1 MTGLREPVTRAANC
15 PTPCPTPWCQ
25 IHSRARCRSEP
36 VEVVYACGGLD
47 LAFAVGLEQWAGR
60 TLGRREVTANLL
72 LPDRVL
78 MLPQEPAV
86 ELGRAWAALLAAA
99 GWATAGSVNQRTPG
113 SC

>member
-1 MTGLREPVTRAANC
+1 MTGLREPVTHRPAC
-15 PTPCPTPWCQ
+15 CPTPWCQ

-60 TLGRREVTANLL
+60 ALSRRETTANLL

-78 MLPQEPAV
+78 MLPREPAV

-99 GWATAGSVNQRTPG
+99 GWATAGSVSQRTPG